1 MSRLIVKNLP
11 KNITEERVK
20 TIFAEMGQITDLKLK
35 YTKNGVFRRFAFIGF
50 KTHTEAERALKHFH
64 NTFIDTSKLQV
75 DICKDL
81 GDETAPRPWSKYS
94 EKSSAFQKKVQ
105 KADERKR
112 TLEGKMDEEKLGKVV
127 KKKKIAS
134 ALLGDLE
141 NDSSFQEFLD
151 VHKSG
156 IKKNIWSNDEQLEVK
171 VKNKKKPVYSKVGN
185 SDGRFQSGLDPA
197 AFNAPSVRFF
207 RCAFLKVVIG
217 MSVYAWGNG
226 RQHYGFLKV
235 SGWIYKT
242 NESDMEQENNIEMC
256 HFH

>member
-1 MSRLIVKNLP
+1 MSSNFVGFRTKSCPYLANMSRLIVKNLP

-20 TIFAEMGQITDLKLK
+20 TIFEEMGQITDLKLK
-35 YTKNGVFRRFAFIGF
+35 YTKNGVFRRFAFVGF

-105 KADERKR
+105 KKADERKR
-112 TLEGKMDEEKLGKVV
+112 TLQGKMDEGKVA

-171 VKNKKKPVYSKVGN
+171 VKNKEKPVYSKEVIVMDDSTLVSN
-185 SDGRFQSGLDPA
+185 RVHSMPPQP
-197 AFNAPSVRFF
+197 VFF
-207 RCAFLKVVIG
+207 RCAF
-217 MSVYAWGNG
+217 
-226 RQHYGFLKV
+226 R
-235 SGWIYKT
+235 
-242 NESDMEQENNIEMC
+242 
-256 HFH
+256 